1 MCFMALKKTK
11 TISLS
16 KYQQSLH
23 VGNGEFLMVFPS
35 ERNLSFSQFAGL
47 DNFWKTVQKQ
57 LPEVLCKKVVLKI
70 FCKIHGKTAVP
81 GSLF

>member
-47 DNFWKTVQKQ
+47 DNF
-57 LPEVLCKKVVLKI
+57 
-70 FCKIHGKTAVP
+70 
-81 GSLF
+81 